1 MAIQSTL
8 SQIEEVQAAITAV
21 MSGQSYRIGNMTYTR
36 ASLESLTKRE
46 EMLLSRYN
54 REQGNSP
61 RVSRVTFSDAAYRN
75 KGEQDEKRTC

>member
-46 EMLLSRYN
+46 EMLLSRYYK
-54 REQGNSP
+54 EQGNNP
-61 RVSRVTFSDAAYRN
+61 RVSRVTFADAAYRN
-75 KGEQDEKRTC
+75 EGEQDEKRTC

>member
-8 SQIEEVQAAITAV
+8 TQIEEVQAAITAV

-36 ASLESLTKRE
+36 ASLDALTKRE
-46 EMLLSRYN
+46 DSLLNRYN
-54 REQGNSP
+54 KEQGNNP

-75 KGEQDEKRTC
+75 EGDQDESRTC